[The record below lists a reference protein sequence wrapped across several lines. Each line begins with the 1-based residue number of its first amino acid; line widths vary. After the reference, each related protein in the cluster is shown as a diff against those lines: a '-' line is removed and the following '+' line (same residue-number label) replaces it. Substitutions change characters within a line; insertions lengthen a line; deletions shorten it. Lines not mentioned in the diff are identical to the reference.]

1 MKRTIIILAAAL
13 VLTGCTPVEP
23 DPTDVAESAL
33 FETTETIRQT
43 EVTYTPT
50 EEITVPSTE
59 NLKLNIPEGSYCE
72 RFCYSDIDFM
82 DYWLYIPE
90 NARPEMP
97 LVIFLHGIGEVG
109 RVDALENYGMISRAR
124 EIYGDSFPFIA
135 LNPCVQ
141 VKSWT
146 YGENPRV
153 LKALIDYI
161 VTECE
166 IDHDKIIITG
176 HSLGSIGTWYML
188 SQYGNYFSAAVP
200 VSCGCDEILN
210 YDNIA
215 QVPINAFV
223 GDVGTYERNYANG
236 MQRII
241 GFLKEAGGTGT
252 LTILPG
258 LTHTDTIT
266 QVYDQDVFEWML
278 SQ

>member
-23 DPTDVAESAL
+23 DPTDAAESAL

-166 IDHDKIIITG
+166 IDHDKIILTG

-188 SQYGNYFSAAVP
+188 SRYGDYFSAAVP

-241 GFLKEAGGTGT
+241 GFLREAGGTGT